1 MASWIN
7 FTKITKQFSFMVYTC
22 LHYFGAL
29 TYYNAFAGTERVVFD
44 IQAAFSK
51 MSFKNRMVIASAQ
64 GPLHLTIPVV
74 GGRDQKTPMYQM
86 RISYESKWQSQH
98 FKSIYTNYKRA
109 PFFEYYV
116 DSLKLLYATEYE
128 FLNDFLLA
136 TQNWTKQ
143 QLKAKWEIET
153 VASNLDL
160 SNVPKWID
168 PFKPNNFQSATNRF
182 QYQQVF
188 DHATGFIP
196 NLCILDVLFAM
207 GGKQALNLL
216 SEK

>member
-1 MASWIN
+1 
-7 FTKITKQFSFMVYTC
+7 MVYTD

-29 TYYNAFAGTERVVFD
+29 TYYSAFAGTERVVFD

-74 GGRDQKTPMYQM
+74 GGRDQKTPMDQM

-160 SNVPKWID
+160 SNAPKWID

-207 GGKQALNLL
+207 GGKQTLNLI

>member
-1 MASWIN
+1 
-7 FTKITKQFSFMVYTC
+7 MVYTD
-22 LHYFGAL
+22 LHYFGTL
-29 TYYNAFAGTERVVFD
+29 TYYSAFAGTERVVFD

-74 GGRDQKTPMYQM
+74 GGRDQKTPMDQM

-196 NLCILDVLFAM
+196 NLCILDILFAM

>member
-1 MASWIN
+1 
-7 FTKITKQFSFMVYTC
+7 MVYTD

-29 TYYNAFAGTERVVFD
+29 SYYATFAVSEKVVFD
-44 IQAAFSK
+44 TKVAFSK

-64 GPLHLTIPVV
+64 GPLHLTIPIV
-74 GGRDQKTPMYQM
+74 GGRDQKTAMDQI

-98 FKSIYTNYKRA
+98 YKSIYTNYKRA
-109 PFFEYYV
+109 PFFEYYE
-116 DSLKLLYATEYE
+116 DSLKVVYDKEYE
-128 FLNDFLLA
+128 FLNDFLFA
-136 TQNWTKQ
+136 TQHWTKQ

-153 VASNLDL
+153 VESNPHLN
-160 SNVPKWID
+160 NVPKWIE

-188 DHATGFIP
+188 DHNTGFIP
-196 NLCILDVLFAM
+196 NLCLLDLLFAM

>member
-1 MASWIN
+1 
-7 FTKITKQFSFMVYTC
+7 MVYTC

-74 GGRDQKTPMYQM
+74 GGRDQKTLMDQM

>member
-1 MASWIN
+1 
-7 FTKITKQFSFMVYTC
+7 MVYTD
-22 LHYFGAL
+22 LHYFGTL
-29 TYYNAFAGTERVVFD
+29 TYYSAFAGTERVVFD

-74 GGRDQKTPMYQM
+74 GGRDQKTPMDQM